1 MATEFME
8 LEVQNRTILGKK
20 VKNLRNN
27 GLTPIHLYGR
37 EFPSMSLQTE
47 TLELYRI
54 LRQAGRSQPVSLQLG
69 ESEEAYIAFV
79 RGIDFHP
86 LTNQVIHVDFLRVD
100 TSRPVDLEVAIVLTG
115 ESPAVRQLRGIL
127 IRGLSSLH
135 IECLPIDAP
144 SEISVDIS
152 GLDDFEKVIRVS
164 DLPGF
169 DNVTVLSELDRMIAS
184 VSAPSVQTEESI
196 ETTDVPAEKPEGES
210 EDSA

>member
-1 MATEFME
+1 MTTEFME

-20 VKNLRNN
+20 VKNLRIS

-37 EFPSMSLQTE
+37 DFPSMSLQTE

-54 LRQAGRSQPVSLQLG
+54 LRHAGRSQAVSLQLG
-69 ESEEAYIAFV
+69 DSKESYVAFV

-86 LTNQVIHVDFLRVD
+86 LTNQVVHVDFLRVD
-100 TSRPVDLEVAIVLTG
+100 TNRPVDLEVPIVLTG
-115 ESPAVRQLRGIL
+115 ESPAVRQLRGVL

-135 IECLPIDAP
+135 IECLPAHAP
-144 SEISVDIS
+144 SDISVDIS
-152 GLDDFEKVIRVS
+152 GIDDFEKVIRVS

-184 VSAPSVQTEESI
+184 VSPPTVQSEESVAMT
-196 ETTDVPAEKPEGES
+196 EVPGVTPGSES
-210 EDSA
+210 ENSG

>member
-69 ESEEAYIAFV
+69 ESEEA
-79 RGIDFHP
+79 
-86 LTNQVIHVDFLRVD
+86 
-100 TSRPVDLEVAIVLTG
+100 
-115 ESPAVRQLRGIL
+115 
-127 IRGLSSLH
+127 
-135 IECLPIDAP
+135 
-144 SEISVDIS
+144 
-152 GLDDFEKVIRVS
+152 
-164 DLPGF
+164 
-169 DNVTVLSELDRMIAS
+169 
-184 VSAPSVQTEESI
+184 
-196 ETTDVPAEKPEGES
+196 
-210 EDSA
+210 